1 MNSKLQLCSNW
12 KYRIGPSLKYI
23 LLYVNIIPKIIYYW
37 KMSNLRDSC
46 IVFYFLFYKLPFSD
60 KWSSPFPYSAMSI
73 RHFLIDR
80 PTKVLSQFQHL
91 KIKKE
96 TGNSVSFSPMPGN
109 HSLNS
114 ELLRT
119 LNQNSQR
126 PTTQRSNRTEGDAAH
141 QRTIRETL
149 LLFWNLAL
157 FNPWRT
163 SYSASKIKIES

>member
-1 MNSKLQLCSNW
+1 
-12 KYRIGPSLKYI
+12 
-23 LLYVNIIPKIIYYW
+23 
-37 KMSNLRDSC
+37 MSNLRDSC

-163 SYSASKIKIES
+163 SYSASKIKIWIIIFFVY